1 MSAINT
7 LGGALASL
15 GFSLPAIRES
25 ARSRPTLKNA
35 KRANRKLDAAFD
47 QHVDDIKPG
56 ASVGYHLNHNT
67 PQGETF
73 IDRVGEVFAKPT
85 AYAGSSAPGRD
96 PLININPNADR
107 ALFAHELG
115 HLASQQTDVGH
126 LAASLRHTPKLK
138 NAMLG
143 AMVTLPG
150 LAAVMEDGDDDYDSS
165 MALAAL
171 TAAPTLIDEGLAT
184 TNGLAIMNK
193 AGLRADL
200 GQRGKLAGG
209 LLSYLAP
216 AIIAGTA
223 GNAVGNMLDRDQ
235 GEL

>member
-7 LGGALASL
+7 LGGALSSL

-25 ARSRPTLKNA
+25 ARSRPILHNA

-56 ASVGYHLNHNT
+56 ANVSYGVTNAV
-67 PQGETF
+67 PKGETF
-73 IDRVGEVFAKPT
+73 LERVNEVFANPT
-85 AYAGSSAPGRD
+85 AYAGSTAPGVS
-96 PLININPNADR
+96 PAISINPNSDR

-126 LAASLRHTPKLK
+126 LAASLRHNPKLK
-138 NAMLG
+138 QAMLG

-184 TNGLAIMNK
+184 THGLAIMNK
-193 AGLRADL
+193 AGLRANL

-209 LLSYLAP
+209 FMSYLAAP
-216 AIIAGTA
+216 IIAGA
-223 GNAVGNMLDRDQ
+223 GGNIVGNMLDSDY
-235 GEL
+235 

>member
-1 MSAINT
+1 MSAVRT
-7 LGGALASL
+7 LGGALSSL
-15 GFSLPAIRES
+15 GFSLPVVRES
-25 ARSRPTLKNA
+25 ARSRPILKNS
-35 KRANRKLDAAFD
+35 KRANRQLDAAFD

-56 ASVGYHLNHNT
+56 ATAGYHINHNT

-85 AYAGSSAPGRD
+85 AYAGSSAPGKD

-126 LAASLRHTPKLK
+126 LAASLRHNPKLK
-138 NAMLG
+138 QAMLA

-150 LAAVMEDGDDDYDSS
+150 VAAVLEEGDDDYDSS
-165 MALAAL
+165 IALAAL

-184 TNGLAIMNK
+184 KHGLAIMNK

-209 LLSYLAP
+209 LMSYLAP

-223 GNAVGNMLDRDQ
+223 GNAVGNLFD
-235 GEL
+235 

>member
-7 LGGALASL
+7 LGGALSSL

-56 ASVGYHLNHNT
+56 ATAAYGLHHNT

-73 IDRVGEVFAKPT
+73 MERVGEVFANPT
-85 AYAGSSAPGRD
+85 VYAGSSAPGKD
-96 PLININPNADR
+96 PIININPNSDR

-126 LAASLRHTPKLK
+126 LAASLRHNPKLK
-138 NAMLG
+138 QAMLG

>member
-1 MSAINT
+1 MSAVKT
-7 LGGALASL
+7 LGGALSSL
-15 GFSLPAIRES
+15 GFSLPIVRES
-25 ARSRPTLKNA
+25 ARNRPILQNS
-35 KRANRKLDAAFD
+35 KRANRQLDAAFD

-56 ASVGYHLNHNT
+56 ATAGYHINHRT

-73 IDRVGEVFAKPT
+73 LDRAGEVFADPT
-85 AYAGSSAPGRD
+85 AYAGSSAPGND

-126 LAASLRHTPKLK
+126 LAASLRHNPKLK
-138 NAMLG
+138 QAMLA

-150 LAAVMEDGDDDYDSS
+150 VAAVLEEGDDDYDSS
-165 MALAAL
+165 IALAAL

-184 TNGLAIMNK
+184 KHGLAIMNK

-209 LLSYLAP
+209 LMSYLAP

-223 GNAVGNMLDRDQ
+223 GNMVGNMLD
-235 GEL
+235 